1 MTKKSFKYLL
11 LAGLV
16 VGVTAGPAWA
26 GSPLSYASSAVD
38 TARGVSNFA
47 RTFMKLTTGT
57 GLWPVI
63 DITSIP
69 AHAVVGIEQKLIR
82 KRTRVEDDLKDDIR
96 RRLSLDKKKVLTTES
111 SSDSGSDAGESG
123 GTEGSGEDNDPKR
136 VDGKLSKIQLNTCG
150 ATDNVEGGLVGE
162 GTDKEV
168 TKDGKETTTKIAEKE
183 REGYTSAAGSLSE
196 QEKYALKRQYQEQEE
211 AIRVLALAVALRSSI
226 DEKLKPMMDAAEGH
240 YNKTFTK
247 EDLDQKNKKEN
258 VKSKKYEEADQ
269 NQAWRDYT
277 YFSVIYD
284 ELLSLE
290 QQVVGLRL
298 QARGGLSEQSTEPV
312 VEIDYSDNN

>member
-1 MTKKSFKYLL
+1 
-11 LAGLV
+11 
-16 VGVTAGPAWA
+16 
-26 GSPLSYASSAVD
+26 
-38 TARGVSNFA
+38 
-47 RTFMKLTTGT
+47 
-57 GLWPVI
+57 
-63 DITSIP
+63 
-69 AHAVVGIEQKLIR
+69 
-82 KRTRVEDDLKDDIR
+82 
-96 RRLSLDKKKVLTTES
+96 
-111 SSDSGSDAGESG
+111 
-123 GTEGSGEDNDPKR
+123 
-136 VDGKLSKIQLNTCG
+136 
-150 ATDNVEGGLVGE
+150 
-162 GTDKEV
+162 
-168 TKDGKETTTKIAEKE
+168 
-183 REGYTSAAGSLSE
+183 
-196 QEKYALKRQYQEQEE
+196 
-211 AIRVLALAVALRSSI
+211 
-226 DEKLKPMMDAAEGH
+226 MMDAAEGH